1 MPKTGITLQAAL
13 NADKER
19 DTKLNIHQRLHAVM
33 QDVSYVQKSHEI
45 KMSGGGYKVV
55 THDAVTA
62 AVRPALVKHGVV
74 YYPQNLKYEQNGNRT
89 ELSLDLRFV
98 NIDHP
103 DDWIDVPTFGYG
115 ICSQDKGPGKSLSYG
130 VKMALL
136 KALGLETGEDADLS
150 VAEHEVE
157 LITEAQAEEI
167 FGLMKESKA
176 EQKKFL
182 KYLGVEFLD
191 KIPASKYNQAIQA
204 LKSKIAK
211 AESNENT

>member
-1 MPKTGITLQAAL
+1 MTKTGITLP

-19 DTKLNIHQRLHAVM
+19 DTKLNIHQRIHAVM
-33 QDVSYVQKSHEI
+33 KDVSYVQKGHEI
-45 KMSGGGYKVV
+45 KLSGGGYKVV

-62 AVRPALVKHGVV
+62 AVRPALVNHGVV
-74 YYPQNLKYEQNGNRT
+74 YYPQNLRCEQNGNRT
-89 ELSLDLRFV
+89 EIMLDVRFV
-98 NIDHP
+98 NIDDP
-103 DDWIDVPTFGYG
+103 TDAIDIPTIGFGIDSG
-115 ICSQDKGPGKSLSYG
+115 DKGPGKGLSYA
-130 VKMALL
+130 VKYALL

>member
-103 DDWIDVPTFGYG
+103 YDWIDVPTFGYG